1 MTRKPVSTVFMLTAA
16 VALSAC
22 SRKTEPPAPTPE
34 PVQQPTATRP
44 DTAGQGARAAAEA
57 AERERAARE
66 AEAAEVRAALA
77 EMVFFDYD
85 QSSIRS
91 DQQDVLNRKVPLLRA
106 NPAIRL
112 RIEGHA
118 DERGSVEYNL
128 ALSVRRANAIRDYL
142 SGFGIDANRFDIVA
156 MGEERPL
163 EAGASEDAYARNRRG
178 EFHIT
183 AGGDNLTKAR

>member
-1 MTRKPVSTVFMLTAA
+1 MTLKPVSTVFLLAAA

-22 SRKTEPPAPTPE
+22 SRKTEPPAPQPQTPA
-34 PVQQPTATRP
+34 QQSTQP
-44 DTAGQGARAAAEA
+44 DTAGEGARRAAEA
-57 AERERAARE
+57 AERERAAR
-66 AEAAEVRAALA
+66 AAESAEIRAALT

-85 QSSIRS
+85 ASSIRL

-106 NPAIRL
+106 NPGVRM

-142 SGFGIDANRFDIVA
+142 SGFGIDASRFDIVA

-163 EAGASEDAYARNRRG
+163 EAGTSEAAYARNRRG
-178 EFHIT
+178 EFEVI
-183 AGGDNLTKAR
+183 AGGDNLVRPR